1 MIRWLL
7 LAACLVAAAEARAAW
22 RRDRRLNGRDVRRVT
37 HRLDALVAAGHTC
50 RRLGLRCPAP
60 PFQRDRLI
68 ERSGLGARL
77 GEQDVDD
84 ARLGS
89 TVTFASVGAAGLL
102 ILQSPVG
109 LLVAAGCAAFGW
121 LYPDLWL
128 RSAATR
134 RANQIERQAP
144 LAIDLI
150 ASAVAAGISIDEAI
164 RGAAA
169 SASGPLRAELET
181 VSANLVLGHR
191 RAAELRDLGER
202 TASPSLMRL
211 ATALRISDRLGV
223 PLAAGLRR
231 QAARTRTEQARAVQE
246 RAAKAAPRILLV
258 VVFMLVPAAMLP
270 VMTALAL
277 AASESV
283 GSFLAG

>member
-1 MIRWLL
+1 VIRWLL

-22 RRDRRLNGRDVRRVT
+22 RRDRQLNGRDARQAT
-37 HRLDALVAAGHTC
+37 HRLDVLVAAGHAS

-60 PFQRDRLI
+60 PFRRDRLI

-102 ILQSPVG
+102 LLQSPMG
-109 LLVAAGCAAFGW
+109 LVVAVGCAAFGW

-128 RSAATR
+128 RSAATG
-134 RANQIERQAP
+134 RANEIERQAP

-169 SASGPLRAELET
+169 SASGPLRAELEG

-191 RAAELRDLGER
+191 RPAELRDLGER

-231 QAARTRTEQARAVQE
+231 QAARARAEQARTVQE

-258 VVFMLVPAAMLP
+258 VVFVLVPAAMLP

-277 AASESV
+277 AASGSV

>member
-1 MIRWLL
+1 VIRWLL
-7 LAACLVAAAEARAAW
+7 LAACLVTAAEARAAW
-22 RRDRRLNGRDVRRVT
+22 RRDRQLNGRDLRRVT
-37 HRLDALVAAGHTC
+37 DRLDVLVSAGRAC

-60 PFQRDRLI
+60 PFRRDRLI
-68 ERSGLGARL
+68 ERTGLGARL
-77 GEQDVDD
+77 GEQDVND

-102 ILQSPVG
+102 LLQSPVG
-109 LLVAAGCAAFGW
+109 LAVAAGCAGFGW

-134 RANQIERQAP
+134 RANEIERQAP

-169 SASGPLRAELET
+169 STSGPLRAELES
-181 VSANLVLGHR
+181 VSANLALGHR

-246 RAAKAAPRILLV
+246 RAARAAPRILLV
-258 VVFMLVPAAMLP
+258 VVFLLVPAAMLP

-277 AASESV
+277 AASGSV

>member
-7 LAACLVAAAEARAAW
+7 LASCLVAAAEARAAW
-22 RRDRRLNGRDVRRVT
+22 RRDRQLNGRDATRAT
-37 HRLDALVAAGHTC
+37 HRLDALVAAGRAG
-50 RRLGLRCPAP
+50 RRVGLRCPAP
-60 PFQRDRLI
+60 PFRRDRLI
-68 ERSGLGARL
+68 ERSGLGASL
-77 GEQDVDD
+77 GDQDVDD

-89 TVTFASVGAAGLL
+89 LVTFGSVGAAGLL
-102 ILQSPVG
+102 LLQSPIG
-109 LLVAAGCAAFGW
+109 LVVAAACAGFGW
-121 LYPDLWL
+121 LFPDLWL

-134 RANQIERQAP
+134 RADEIERQAP

-150 ASAVAAGISIDEAI
+150 ASAVAAGISIDDAI
-164 RGAAA
+164 RGAAN

-181 VSANLVLGHR
+181 VSANLALGHR

-246 RAAKAAPRILLV
+246 RAARAAPRILLV
-258 VVFMLVPAAMLP
+258 VVFLLVPAAMLP

-277 AASESV
+277 AASRSV
-283 GSFLAG
+283 GTFLAG

>member
-1 MIRWLL
+1 VIRWLL
-7 LAACLVAAAEARAAW
+7 LAACLVTAAEARAAW
-22 RRDRRLNGRDVRRVT
+22 RRDRLLNGRDLRRVT
-37 HRLDALVAAGHTC
+37 HRLDVLVAAGQAC

-60 PFQRDRLI
+60 PIRRDRLI
-68 ERSGLGARL
+68 ERSGLSARL

-89 TVTFASVGAAGLL
+89 MMTFASVGAAGLL
-102 ILQSPVG
+102 LLQSPAGIV
-109 LLVAAGCAAFGW
+109 VAVGCAGFGW
-121 LYPDLWL
+121 LFPDLWL

-134 RANQIERQAP
+134 RANEIERQAP

-150 ASAVAAGISIDEAI
+150 ASAVAAGIPIDEAI

-169 SASGPLRAELET
+169 SATGPLRAELEV
-181 VSANLVLGHR
+181 VSANLALGHR

-231 QAARTRTEQARAVQE
+231 QAARARIEQARAVQE
-246 RAAKAAPRILLV
+246 RAANAAPRILLV
-258 VVFMLVPAAMLP
+258 VVFLLVPAAMLP

-277 AASESV
+277 AASRSV

>member
-1 MIRWLL
+1 VIRWLL
-7 LAACLVAAAEARAAW
+7 LAACLVAATEARAAW
-22 RRDRRLNGRDVRRVT
+22 RRDRQLNGRDLRRVT
-37 HRLDALVAAGHTC
+37 HRLDTLVAAGHAC

-60 PFQRDRLI
+60 PIRRDRLI

-77 GEQDVDD
+77 SEQDVDD

-102 ILQSPVG
+102 LLQSPPGLVVATCCVG
-109 LLVAAGCAAFGW
+109 FGW
-121 LYPDLWL
+121 LFPDLWL

-134 RANQIERQAP
+134 RANEIERQAP

-169 SASGPLRAELET
+169 SASGPLRAELEA

-231 QAARTRTEQARAVQE
+231 QAARTRIEQARAVQE
-246 RAAKAAPRILLV
+246 RAAKAAPRMLLV
-258 VVFMLVPAAMLP
+258 VVFLLVPAAMLP

-277 AASESV
+277 AASRSV

>member
-1 MIRWLL
+1 VIRWLL
-7 LAACLVAAAEARAAW
+7 LVACLVAATEARAAW

-60 PFQRDRLI
+60 PFRRDRLI
-68 ERSGLGARL
+68 ERSGLGTRL
-77 GEQDVDD
+77 GEQDIDD

-109 LLVAAGCAAFGW
+109 LLVAVGCAAFGW

-169 SASGPLRAELET
+169 SASGPLRAELEA

-258 VVFMLVPAAMLP
+258 VVFILVPAAMLP

-277 AASESV
+277 AASKSV
-283 GSFLAG
+283 GTFLAG

>member
-1 MIRWLL
+1 VIRWLL

-22 RRDRRLNGRDVRRVT
+22 RRDRQLNGRDARQAT
-37 HRLDALVAAGHTC
+37 HRLDVLVAAGHAS

-60 PFQRDRLI
+60 PFRRDRLI

-102 ILQSPVG
+102 LLQSPMG
-109 LLVAAGCAAFGW
+109 LVVAVGCAAFGW

-134 RANQIERQAP
+134 RANEIERQAP

-169 SASGPLRAELET
+169 SASGPLRAELEA

-191 RAAELRDLGER
+191 RPAELRDLGER

-231 QAARTRTEQARAVQE
+231 QAARARAEQARTVQE

-258 VVFMLVPAAMLP
+258 VVFVLVPAAMLP

-277 AASESV
+277 AASGSV

>member
-1 MIRWLL
+1 VIRWLL

-22 RRDRRLNGRDVRRVT
+22 RRDRRLNGRDARRVT
-37 HRLDALVAAGHTC
+37 DRLDALVAAGRAC

-60 PFQRDRLI
+60 PIRRERLT
-68 ERSGLGARL
+68 ELSGLGVRL

-89 TVTFASVGAAGLL
+89 VMTFASVGAAGLL
-102 ILQSPVG
+102 LLQSPAGIV
-109 LLVAAGCAAFGW
+109 VAVGCAGFGW
-121 LYPDLWL
+121 LFPDLWL

-134 RANQIERQAP
+134 RANEIERQAP

-164 RGAAA
+164 RGAAT
-169 SASGPLRAELET
+169 SAVGPLRAELEA
-181 VSANLVLGHR
+181 VSANLALGHR

-231 QAARTRTEQARAVQE
+231 QAARARIEQARSVQE

-258 VVFMLVPAAMLP
+258 VVFLLVPAAMLP

-277 AASESV
+277 AASSSI

>member
-1 MIRWLL
+1 VIRWLL
-7 LAACLVAAAEARAAW
+7 LAACLAAAAEAGAAW
-22 RRDRRLNGRDVRRVT
+22 RRDRQLNGRDVRRVT
-37 HRLDALVAAGHTC
+37 HRLDLLVAAGQAC

-60 PFQRDRLI
+60 PFRRDRLI
-68 ERSGLGARL
+68 ERSGLGAQL
-77 GEQDVDD
+77 GEQDVND

-89 TVTFASVGAAGLL
+89 TVTFASVGAAGLVL
-102 ILQSPVG
+102 LQSPVG
-109 LLVAAGCAAFGW
+109 VLVAAGCAVFGW

-134 RANQIERQAP
+134 RANEIERQAP

-169 SASGPLRAELET
+169 SASGPLRAELEA

-231 QAARTRTEQARAVQE
+231 QAARTRTARARAVQE

-258 VVFMLVPAAMLP
+258 VVFLLVPAAMLP

-277 AASESV
+277 AASRSV

>member
-1 MIRWLL
+1 VIRWLL
-7 LAACLVAAAEARAAW
+7 LAACLAAAAEAGAAW
-22 RRDRRLNGRDVRRVT
+22 RRDRQLNGRDVRRVT
-37 HRLDALVAAGHTC
+37 HRLDLLVAAGQAC

-60 PFQRDRLI
+60 PFRRDRLI
-68 ERSGLGARL
+68 ERSGLGAQL
-77 GEQDVDD
+77 GEQDVND

-89 TVTFASVGAAGLL
+89 TVTFASVGAAGLVL
-102 ILQSPVG
+102 LQSPVG
-109 LLVAAGCAAFGW
+109 VLVAAGCAVFGW

-134 RANQIERQAP
+134 RANEIERQAP

-169 SASGPLRAELET
+169 SASGPLRAELEA

-231 QAARTRTEQARAVQE
+231 QAARTRTERARAVQE

-258 VVFMLVPAAMLP
+258 VVFLLVPAAMLP

-277 AASESV
+277 AASRSV

>member
-1 MIRWLL
+1 VIRWLL
-7 LAACLVAAAEARAAW
+7 LAVCLVAGAEARAAW
-22 RRDRRLNGRDVRRVT
+22 RRDRRLNGRDPRQVT
-37 HRLDALVAAGHTC
+37 DRLKALVAAGRAC
-50 RRLGLRCPAP
+50 RRLGLRFPAP
-60 PFQRDRLI
+60 PLRRDRLI
-68 ERSGLGARL
+68 ERSGLAARL

-89 TVTFASVGAAGLL
+89 LVAFASVGGAGLL
-102 ILQSPVG
+102 LLQSTVG
-109 LLVAAGCAAFGW
+109 LVLAAGCAGFGW
-121 LYPDLWL
+121 LFPDLWL
-128 RSAATR
+128 HSAATR
-134 RANQIERQAP
+134 RANEIERQAP

-169 SASGPLRAELET
+169 SATGPLRSELEA

-258 VVFMLVPAAMLP
+258 VVFLLVPAAMLP

-277 AASESV
+277 AASRSV

>member
-1 MIRWLL
+1 M
-7 LAACLVAAAEARAAW
+7 V
-22 RRDRRLNGRDVRRVT
+22 D
-37 HRLDALVAAGHTC
+37 
-50 RRLGLRCPAP
+50 
-60 PFQRDRLI
+60 
-68 ERSGLGARL
+68 
-77 GEQDVDD
+77 QDIDD

-102 ILQSPVG
+102 LLQSPVG
-109 LLVAAGCAAFGW
+109 LLVAGGCAAFGW

-169 SASGPLRAELET
+169 SASGPLRAELEA

-258 VVFMLVPAAMLP
+258 VVFLLVPAAMLP

-277 AASESV
+277 AASGSV

>member
-1 MIRWLL
+1 VIRWLL

-22 RRDRRLNGRDVRRVT
+22 RRDRQLNGRDARRAT
-37 HRLDALVAAGHTC
+37 HRLDALVAAGQAG

-60 PFQRDRLI
+60 PFRRDRLI
-68 ERSGLGARL
+68 ERSGLGASL
-77 GEQDVDD
+77 GDQDVDD

-89 TVTFASVGAAGLL
+89 LVMFGSVGAAGLL
-102 ILQSPVG
+102 LLQSPIG
-109 LLVAAGCAAFGW
+109 LVVAAA
-121 LYPDLWL
+121 DLWL

-134 RANQIERQAP
+134 RADEIERQAP

-150 ASAVAAGISIDEAI
+150 ASAVAAGISIDDAI
-164 RGAAA
+164 RGAAT

-181 VSANLVLGHR
+181 VSANLALGHR

-246 RAAKAAPRILLV
+246 RAATAAPRILLV
-258 VVFMLVPAAMLP
+258 VVFLLVPAAMLP

-277 AASESV
+277 AASRSV
-283 GSFLAG
+283 GTFLAG

>member
-1 MIRWLL
+1 VIRWLL

-37 HRLDALVAAGHTC
+37 DRLDALVAAGRAC

-60 PFQRDRLI
+60 PIRRDRLI

-89 TVTFASVGAAGLL
+89 VMTFASVGAAGLL
-102 ILQSPVG
+102 LLRSPAGIV
-109 LLVAAGCAAFGW
+109 VAVSCAGFGW
-121 LYPDLWL
+121 LFPDLWL

-134 RANQIERQAP
+134 RANEIERQAP
-144 LAIDLI
+144 LTIDLI

-164 RGAAA
+164 RGAAS
-169 SASGPLRAELET
+169 SAAGPLQAELEA
-181 VSANLVLGHR
+181 VSANLALGHR

-231 QAARTRTEQARAVQE
+231 QAARARMEQSRAVQE

-258 VVFMLVPAAMLP
+258 VVFLLVPAAMLP

-277 AASESV
+277 AASSSI

>member
-1 MIRWLL
+1 VIRWLL
-7 LAACLVAAAEARAAW
+7 LAACLVAAVEARAAW

-37 HRLDALVAAGHTC
+37 HRLDALVAAGHAC

-60 PFQRDRLI
+60 PFRRDRLI

-89 TVTFASVGAAGLL
+89 VVTFASVGAAGLL
-102 ILQSPVG
+102 LLQSPVG
-109 LLVAAGCAAFGW
+109 LVVAAGCAGFGW
-121 LYPDLWL
+121 LFPDLWL
-128 RSAATR
+128 RSAAMR
-134 RANQIERQAP
+134 RADQIERQAP

-169 SASGPLRAELET
+169 SASGPLRAELEA

-258 VVFMLVPAAMLP
+258 VVFLLVPAAMLP

-277 AASESV
+277 AASRSV
-283 GSFLAG
+283 GSFLTG

>member
-1 MIRWLL
+1 VIRWLL
-7 LAACLVAAAEARAAW
+7 LAACLVATAEARAAW
-22 RRDRRLNGRDVRRVT
+22 RRDRQLNGRDLRRVT
-37 HRLDALVAAGHTC
+37 HRLDVLVAVGHAC
-50 RRLGLRCPAP
+50 RRLGLRCPEP
-60 PFQRDRLI
+60 PFRRDRLI

-77 GEQDVDD
+77 GEQDVND

-89 TVTFASVGAAGLL
+89 TVTFASVGAAGLVL
-102 ILQSPVG
+102 LQSPVG
-109 LLVAAGCAAFGW
+109 LVVAVGCAVFGW

-128 RSAATR
+128 RSAAR
-134 RANQIERQAP
+134 QRANEIERQAP

-150 ASAVAAGISIDEAI
+150 ASAVAAGISVDEAI
-164 RGAAA
+164 RGAAE
-169 SASGPLRAELET
+169 SASGPLRAELEA

-258 VVFMLVPAAMLP
+258 VVFLLVPAAMLP

-277 AASESV
+277 AASGSV

>member
-1 MIRWLL
+1 MTRWLL
-7 LAACLVAAAEARAAW
+7 LAVCLAAAAEARAAW
-22 RRDRRLNGRDVRRVT
+22 RRDRQLNGRDLRRVT
-37 HRLDALVAAGHTC
+37 HWLDVLVAAGQAC

-60 PFQRDRLI
+60 PFRRDRLI

-77 GEQDVDD
+77 REQDVND

-89 TVTFASVGAAGLL
+89 TVTFATVGAAGMVL
-102 ILQSPVG
+102 LQSPVG
-109 LLVAAGCAAFGW
+109 LVAAVGCAVFGW

-128 RSAATR
+128 RSAANR
-134 RANQIERQAP
+134 RANEIERQAP

-164 RGAAA
+164 LGAAA
-169 SASGPLRAELET
+169 SASGPLRIELET

-258 VVFMLVPAAMLP
+258 VVFLLVPAAMLP

-277 AASESV
+277 AASRSV